1 MMPMHALVTALV
13 FAAGPVAPPSKPP
26 QAPPA
31 VRENAPLRVERPQQA
46 TKGKRF
52 VQRRLARPSPGE
64 GTPLV
69 FSLNERPGLIAADAR
84 TFEFEP
90 GAPMRS
96 SWPDAKTAWLVRD
109 GAVTSGRDLFG
120 SFTVIDGVRATNGF
134 RALAALDLDADG
146 LVSGA
151 ESSSLRLWFD
161 VDGDRRVSEGELQP
175 VAFDLPTTFSVGA
188 SCNARGDCVRERAK
202 AGAGWLLDLHLVM
215 EPPPQV
221 LSRR

>member
-1 MMPMHALVTALV
+1 MSTMHALVTVLV
-13 FAAGPVAPPSKPP
+13 FAAGPVAPPSK
-26 QAPPA
+26 APPPPVV
-31 VRENAPLRVERPQQA
+31 VRENAPLRVERPQQP

-69 FSLNERPGLIAADAR
+69 FSLNERPGLTAPDAR

-90 GAPMRS
+90 GVPVRS
-96 SWPDAKTAWLVRD
+96 SWPDATTAWLVRE
-109 GAVTSGRDLFG
+109 GSVTSGRALFG
-120 SFTVIDGVRATNGF
+120 SFTLTNGVRAANGF
-134 RALAALDLDADG
+134 QALAALDLDADG
-146 LVSGA
+146 LVSQT

-161 VDGDRRVSEGELQP
+161 VDGDRRVGAGELQP
-175 VAFDLPTTFSVGA
+175 VAFDLPTTFSVGE

-202 AGAGWLLDLHLVM
+202 AGTGWLLDLHLVM
-215 EPPPQV
+215 ERSLQI